1 MTKKAKQRDMIPRWA
16 INRRD
21 EDPWKAIEFAAALSE
36 TFENPDLHTPE
47 LDTILAPEW
56 SKS

>member
-1 MTKKAKQRDMIPRWA
+1 MSKKTDNKFVPSWA
-16 INRRD
+16 IDDRD

-36 TFENPDLHTPE
+36 TFQNPDLHTPE
-47 LDTILAPEW
+47 LDAILSPEW

>member
-1 MTKKAKQRDMIPRWA
+1 MSKEKKETDIVPRWA

-36 TFENPDLHTPE
+36 TFENPDLHTPD
-47 LDTILAPEW
+47 LDAILAPDWNE
-56 SKS
+56 S